1 MLSESLNVI
10 SVNIWQILFSLA
22 NLIILFLIIKKFLF
36 GPVERMLKNRQ
47 EQLDSLYSD
56 AEKSRQA
63 AKDDELLWQSK
74 IKSADTEAKDIV
86 ENARK
91 KANLKTDRLISKA
104 KDDAEDIL
112 RQAEADARL
121 EREKSTDT
129 MKKEIVEISA
139 ALAEKILKR
148 EIDLDDHRKVIDECL
163 DRLGDNND

>member
-1 MLSESLNVI
+1 MQSLDVI

-22 NLIILFLIIKKFLF
+22 NLVILFLIIKKFLF

-56 AEKSRQA
+56 AEKSRQS

-74 IKSADTEAKDIV
+74 MESADSEAKDIV

-121 EREKSTDT
+121 EREKSTEA
-129 MKKEIVEISA
+129 MKKEIVDISL
-139 ALAEKILKR
+139 ALTEKILKR
-148 EIDLDDHRKVIDECL
+148 EIDMDDHRKVIDDCL